1 MPRLLIFLAFMAAG
15 TGMMYLL
22 TVREAPR
29 GGPAPTNLPFNVIV
43 MTDVAVQQQEQDDIT
58 LQLWAKGAVF
68 NERTERVSFRAVR
81 FNAYRRNDEGRNTL
95 FLRGRARKAKFDKKA
110 GTLVMT
116 GDVRVVDLDGTEIR
130 SERMEYDRGRG
141 QIMAPGPVWV
151 KARESVHQGD
161 SMVYEIEGK
170 KITFTVPLFY
180 Q

>member
-29 GGPAPTNLPFNVIV
+29 EGSVPASLPFNVIA
-43 MTDVAVQQQEQDDIT
+43 MTDVAVQQQEQDEVTIR
-58 LQLWAKGAVF
+58 LWAKTAVF
-68 NERTERVSFRAVR
+68 NERTERVSFRGVR
-81 FNAYRRNDEGRNTL
+81 FHAYRRNDEGRNAL
-95 FLRGRARKAKFDKKA
+95 FLKGSARKAKFDRKA
-110 GTLVMT
+110 ATLVMT
-116 GDVRVVDLDGTEIR
+116 GDVRVVDLDGAEIR

-151 KARESVHQGD
+151 KARESVHQGA
-161 SMVYEIEGK
+161 SMVYEIAEK
-170 KITFTVPLFY
+170 KITFTAPLFY